1 MDMAS
6 EGLFGHLAFGPL
18 ASEAID
24 GADGFINIFEGAV
37 RSGKTVTSLIAW
49 LNFVQASPHRKFL
62 LTGKDGDALF
72 RNVIGGEFGILGLVD
87 RYARYTASG
96 VGGSTLVLRFP
107 GQAAKTVYCLGANN
121 AEAEGRVRGM
131 TVGGWYGDEVTL
143 YRSEFVAQALNR
155 MSLPGA
161 RAMWTCNPDSP
172 YHPLYAEF
180 IAPAAEKGYRHWHFT
195 LDDNYALDEG
205 FKANLRAAYKGLWYQ
220 RMILGRWV
228 MAEGAIY
235 DMLDP
240 AVHVCDAL
248 PAWRTHWVGVDYG
261 TASVTCF
268 WLLSLGEDGRLYF
281 SDFWRWDARVERR
294 QMTDVELAR
303 ALEAWLAGRQITPE
317 RVLVPADAASL
328 LAQLAGARRAG
339 LLPHVRALA
348 QADRAP
354 GSVQRRIR
362 QIASLLAARKLL
374 FTREV
379 ERRGGLR
386 EWLGYVWDP
395 HAQHDGRDAPLK
407 ADDHDPDAGAY
418 ALAGAQGVVLRLL
431 AEF

>member
-1 MDMAS
+1 MQEVNWDAFSPVAVEAMAKT
-6 EGLFGHLAFGPL
+6 
-18 ASEAID
+18 
-24 GADGFINIFEGAV
+24 DGFINIFEGAV
-37 RSGKTVTSLIAW
+37 RSGKTVASLIAW
-49 LNFVQASPHRKFL
+49 LNEVERSPHSEFL
-62 LTGKDGDALF
+62 LTGKDGGSLY
-72 RNVIGGEFGILGLVD
+72 RNVIDGAFGVLRLMGE
-87 RYARYTASG
+87 RARYISHAA
-96 VGGSTLVLRFP
+96 GGSKLLLDFP
-107 GQAAKTVYCLGANN
+107 GQPEKIAYCLGANN
-121 AEAEGRVRGM
+121 AEAEGRLRGM

-143 YRSEFVAQALNR
+143 YPAEFVAQALNR

-161 RAMWTCNPDSP
+161 RAVWTCNPDSP
-172 YHPLYAEF
+172 YHPLYADF

-195 LDDNYALDEG
+195 LDDNYALDES

-228 MAEGAIY
+228 AAEGAIY

-240 AVHVCDAL
+240 AIHVVDTL
-248 PAWRTHWVGVDYG
+248 PAARTHWVGVDYG

-268 WLLSLGEDGRLYF
+268 WLLTLGSDDRLYF

-303 ALEAWLAGRQITPE
+303 ALESWLAASEITPE
-317 RVLVPADAASL
+317 RVLVPADAASF
-328 LAQLAGARRAG
+328 LAQLMQTRKAG

-354 GSVQRRIR
+354 GSVQRRIC
-362 QIASLLAARKLL
+362 QLASLLAAKKLF

-395 HAQHDGRDAPLK
+395 HAQKDGRDAPLK
-407 ADDHDPDAGAY
+407 ADDHDPDAGGY
-418 ALAGAQGVVLRLL
+418 ALAGAQVVVARLL
-431 AEF
+431 RE